1 MRKTYHGSCHC
12 GEVRFEADIDLDQGT
27 SKCNCSSCAKGRFW
41 KAFVGEGDLRIVA
54 GNGELTEYRFGTK
67 TITHFFCRH
76 CGIKPFG
83 RGTLE
88 NTGTFYAIN
97 VACLDDLP
105 SEVLLAARVDYQD
118 GLHDHWE
125 REPAEVRHL

>member
-12 GEVRFEADIDLDQGT
+12 GSVRFEADIDLDQGT

-41 KAFVGEGDLRIVA
+41 KAIVGGDDVRITA
-54 GNGELTEYRFGTK
+54 GNDALTEYRFGRK
-67 TITHFFCRH
+67 AIAHFFCRH

-83 RGTLE
+83 RGEME
-88 NTGTFYAIN
+88 NMGPFYGVN
-97 VACLDDLP
+97 LFCLDDLAV
-105 SEVLLAARVDYQD
+105 EDLVAAPIEYQD

-125 REPAEVRHL
+125 QEPEEVRHL